1 MLHELMAK
9 MESVGANSEN
19 SQKIQDDLAKVKI
32 SIYENDYNNGKQERA
47 IQMLENLI
55 ENKEVKDNS
64 LLSESYLKLSQWT
77 FDFKD

>member
-1 MLHELMAK
+1 M
-9 MESVGANSEN
+9 
-19 SQKIQDDLAKVKI
+19 KI

-55 ENKEVKDNS
+55 KNKEVKDHA
-64 LLSESYLKLSQWT
+64 LLSDSYLKLSQWT